1 LTTTATD
8 KIGRSVPAPGQG
20 VLTTA
25 RENPGKF
32 PSPLLDIKYRK
43 RQLDLRKKQIKT
55 WQESELMYLQ
65 EEVAAMKAQAGFGFN
80 ESEYM
85 QDRAEHIEREVK
97 RQEKEAQ
104 YSLGNNFWK
113 QDPRI
118 APLRGALATWGLT
131 IDDLGVASF
140 HGTSTVANDKNE
152 SEVLCKQMKH
162 LGRKKGNAL
171 MGIFQKYLTG
181 HPKGAAGAWMF
192 NGCLQVLNSGLV
204 PGNRNADNVDQV
216 MEKFDY
222 IVYPSKSLQTDG
234 VKAFSVTSFGFGQK
248 GAQAIGI
255 HPKYL
260 FATLDE
266 AEYQR
271 YKIKVE
277 ARQKR
282 AYRYFHNGMINNTLF
297 VAKTHSPYAN
307 ELESKVF
314 LNPEYRV
321 AVDNKTAELA
331 YPSTFP
337 EKVVTENSKST
348 KAMLESLAKA
358 NASEG
363 SKVGVDVEDIK
374 AINIENETFVER
386 NFTQKEQEY
395 CKKAPSPQASF
406 AGRWSAKEAV
416 FKSLGVCS
424 KGAGAPL
431 QDIEITSDDNGAP
444 QVLVSFSKPL
454 VSPTFC

>member
-1 LTTTATD
+1 
-8 KIGRSVPAPGQG
+8 
-20 VLTTA
+20 
-25 RENPGKF
+25 
-32 PSPLLDIKYRK
+32 
-43 RQLDLRKKQIKT
+43 
-55 WQESELMYLQ
+55 
-65 EEVAAMKAQAGFGFN
+65 MKAQSDFGFN

-85 QDRAEHIEREVK
+85 QDRAQHIEREAI
-97 RQEKEAQ
+97 RQEKDAQ
-104 YSLGNNFWK
+104 YALGNNFWRK
-113 QDPRI
+113 DPSI

-131 IDDLGVASF
+131 IDDLDVASF

-152 SEVLCKQMKH
+152 SDVICKQMKH

-171 MGIFQKYLTG
+171 LGIFQKYLTG

-192 NGCLQVLNSGLV
+192 NGCLQVLNTGLV
-204 PGNRNADNVDQV
+204 PGNRNADNIDQV

-222 IVYPSKSLQTDG
+222 IVYPSKTMQTDG
-234 VKAFSVTSFGFGQK
+234 IKAFSVTSFGFGQK

-260 FATLDE
+260 YATLDE
-266 AEYQR
+266 AEFQR

-277 ARQKR
+277 SRQKK
-282 AYRYFHNGMINNTLF
+282 AYRYFHNGLINNTLF

-321 AVDNKTAELA
+321 QADKKTSELT

-337 EKVVTENSKST
+337 KKPASKNAETT
-348 KAMLESLAKA
+348 KAMLESLAQA
-358 NASEG
+358 SASEG
-363 SKVGVDVEDIK
+363 SKVGVDVEDIN
-374 AINIENETFVER
+374 AINIDNDTFVSR
-386 NFTQKEQEY
+386 NFTEKEQAY

-431 QDIEITSDDNGAP
+431 HDIEIINDENGAP
-444 QVLVSFSKPL
+444 VVELHGEAAKAAKEVGLKKVNVSISHSDTQAIAVA
-454 VSPTFC
+454 VSAF